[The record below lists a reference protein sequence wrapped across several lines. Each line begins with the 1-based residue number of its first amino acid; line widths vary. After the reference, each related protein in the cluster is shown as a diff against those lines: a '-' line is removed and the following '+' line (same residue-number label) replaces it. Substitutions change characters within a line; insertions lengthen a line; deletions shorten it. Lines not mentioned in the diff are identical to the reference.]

1 MTYEPS
7 VLPNTFLIIYQTEQT
22 GSCVIILVYS
32 LCTFQQINNIVCIKF
47 NPKVQLYAWDGILV
61 TCGKPRHFTK
71 KDGIAPKSSLFKD
84 AGDSTF
90 NQNLRQ
96 LTVFLFIAII

>member
-1 MTYEPS
+1 M
-7 VLPNTFLIIYQTEQT
+7 
-22 GSCVIILVYS
+22 
-32 LCTFQQINNIVCIKF
+32 
-47 NPKVQLYAWDGILV
+47 
-61 TCGKPRHFTK
+61 TK
-71 KDGIAPKSSLFKD
+71 KLFCQLNHEYLPLQYFGDDLTKLGKMTKNRVIYLELQYYFLKD